1 MTREDFSKQLRQYRE
16 LNNISL
22 KDLCNALNALQN
34 TVYRIEKG
42 ANNYSVEKALIY
54 ANTVNAVVVITHPNR
69 KDIVLS
75 SVETAINFLIMARGD
90 TSMYKVAKD
99 NGYSQVGIANAE
111 NGATALSIDM
121 LLKLTEYYGYGITI
135 RAK

>member
-42 ANNYSVEKALIY
+42 ANNYCVEKALIY
-54 ANTVNAVVVITHPNR
+54 ANTVNAAVVITHPNR

-90 TSMYKVAKD
+90 ISMYKVAKD